1 MHESFQDRILSA
13 VDVCNNCFAVVREQR
28 LKAKRNWEVSRE
40 AYWSRRNRQTTVEF
54 APADS
59 VSEQKGIFCDCG
71 VEGSYERIWDDR
83 EIGRD
88 RFKRYIQQIVATLE
102 SKGSRS
108 TASASPPTRS
118 PPTTSASRPTSSA
131 RNPSRCRRSTRH
143 SRGVW
148 SVVCTTRRRSTSAR
162 PPTVSACRAR

>member
-102 SKGSRS
+102 SKGLSVDRQRLAAYAL
-108 TASASPPTRS
+108 TAYDERLPPDVVGPEPES
-118 PPTTSASRPTSSA
+118 V
-131 RNPSRCRRSTRH
+131 PSINEALA
-143 SRGVW
+143 RGVVRGLHD
-148 SVVCTTRRRSTSAR
+148 STTLDQRETTDRVR
-162 PPTVSACRAR
+162 V

>member
-1 MHESFQDRILSA
+1 MHESFQERVLSA
-13 VDVCNNCFAVVREQR
+13 VDVCNNCFAIVREQR
-28 LKAKRNWEVSRE
+28 LKARRNWELSRE

-71 VEGSYERIWDDR
+71 VEGSYERIWDDQ

-102 SKGSRS
+102 TKGLSVDRQRLAAYALAAYDERLPPDVIGPEPES
-108 TASASPPTRS
+108 T
-118 PPTTSASRPTSSA
+118 
-131 RNPSRCRRSTRH
+131 PSINEALCRGMI
-143 SRGVW
+143 RGVQDA
-148 SVVCTTRRRSTSAR
+148 TTLDEYEAGDRVR
-162 PPTVSACRAR
+162 V